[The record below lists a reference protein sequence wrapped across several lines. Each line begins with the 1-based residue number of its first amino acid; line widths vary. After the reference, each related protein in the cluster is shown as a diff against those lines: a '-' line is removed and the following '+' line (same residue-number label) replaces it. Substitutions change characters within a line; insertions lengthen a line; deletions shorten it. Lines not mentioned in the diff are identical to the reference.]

1 MTLHQLKVFL
11 AVANHSSITKAS
23 QELHISEPSVYQQV
37 KLLQNN
43 FGRSFYRRVGR
54 GIELTTEGRAFFT
67 QASEVLRK
75 ADELERQFTTGSV
88 LTEKE
93 CIVVGGSHVLSASIL
108 VNLLVTF
115 KSRRPDVQVH
125 FRTKSSPFIERL
137 VANDKVDLGLIT
149 NATSNSQLI
158 VEPFRQEAMVVIVS
172 RQHPL
177 ARQRSLTLRELA
189 RGPLIIRGRN
199 KSSSQQILDD
209 VRQQGF
215 QLNIFMKCDSPQGVK
230 VAVARGLGLGLLY
243 RSHVKQEVKTGQLK
257 IIQVPDLKKYIQSF
271 IIYKAGKPLL
281 PAAQELLELLRQC
294 RHGKPT
300 KKRGQKTQSLWSDG
314 ETLYTQHNV
323 RAIIPLIMQS
333 ALTLQIAT

>member
-11 AVANHSSITKAS
+11 AVAKHSSITKAS

-43 FGRSFYRRVGR
+43 FGRSFYTRVGR

-67 QASEVLRK
+67 KATEVLRK
-75 ADELERQFTTGSV
+75 ADELERQFTEGSL
-88 LTEKE
+88 LTETE
-93 CIVVGGSHVLSASIL
+93 SIVIGGSQVLSASVL
-108 VNLLVTF
+108 ANLLVAF
-115 KSRRPDVQVH
+115 KSRRPDVQLH
-125 FRTKSSPFIERL
+125 FRTESSPIIERL
-137 VANDKVDLGLIT
+137 VISNKVDFGLIT
-149 NATSNSQLI
+149 NATSTSQLI
-158 VEPFRQEAMVVIVS
+158 IEPFRQEEMVVIIS

-177 ARQRSLTLRELA
+177 ARQHSLALRELA
-189 RGPLIIRGRN
+189 RGPLIIRGRK

-209 VRQQGF
+209 VKRQGF

-243 RSHVKQEVKTGQLK
+243 RNHVEQEIKRGELK

-281 PAAQELLELLRQC
+281 PAAQELLELLRQS
-294 RHGKPT
+294 RDANPT
-300 KKRGQKTQSLWSDG
+300 KKRSQKTPNAPMLGSELSK
-314 ETLYTQHNV
+314 
-323 RAIIPLIMQS
+323 ILIQQQKL
-333 ALTLQIAT
+333 AK